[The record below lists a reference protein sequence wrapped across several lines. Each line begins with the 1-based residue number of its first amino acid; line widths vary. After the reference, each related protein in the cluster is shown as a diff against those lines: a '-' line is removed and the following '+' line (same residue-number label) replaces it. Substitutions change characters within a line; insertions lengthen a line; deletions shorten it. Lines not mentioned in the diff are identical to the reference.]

1 MDTSPLSSR
10 SPDQAARSPAVEEP
24 GLGPVAVGP
33 DSAPPIRSVLPNDP
47 ATTADLQPFVAN
59 PLELLTRRARDDGDF
74 VRLRLGE
81 ANTILV
87 SHPSYVEHVL
97 ATHPGDFVKS
107 SAYRTMRR
115 LVGEGMLAS
124 DGDLWRR
131 QRALASP
138 AFHRTSV
145 TAYGTTVVEYGQA
158 LVARWRDG
166 ETRDVRADMMHVTL
180 RIIGQTFFGADLRD
194 EVEDL
199 GTALG
204 VALAQLDARLVSALL
219 AAPLSP
225 EAPGEGAF
233 RRAVARLEE
242 AATRL
247 IAVRRASGSQHHD
260 LLALLLDGRYE
271 DGSGVPESR
280 VRDEVRTLLWA
291 GHDNSSLALTWT
303 WYHLAQHP
311 QVEALLHAEL
321 QEVLRG
327 RPPTAEDVS
336 RLPYTEMVVNEA
348 MRLHPPIWLIS
359 REAVRDTLVGQ
370 HPVEAG
376 TTVLMSQWVIHR
388 DPRFYQ
394 DPVRFRPERRGKTA
408 ARLPRYAFF
417 PFGGG
422 SHACIGGSF
431 AMLELVLLVATIAQR
446 FRLSLES
453 DEPLGVVPTQIGVLR
468 PRQAVRMVVHTRS

>member
-10 SPDQAARSPAVEEP
+10 LPDPAARGPAVEESGISP
-24 GLGPVAVGP
+24 LTAGPAAATPVHP
-33 DSAPPIRSVLPNDP
+33 SVPNELS
-47 ATTADLQPFVAN
+47 TTSDLQPFVSD

-74 VRLRLGE
+74 VRLRLGQ
-81 ANTILV
+81 ASTVLA

-124 DGDLWRR
+124 DGELWRR

-138 AFHRTSV
+138 AFHRTSIA
-145 TAYGTTVVEYGQA
+145 AYGTTVVEYGQA
-158 LVARWRDG
+158 LVAGWRDG

-194 EVEDL
+194 EVEEL

-219 AAPLSP
+219 AAPLGP

-242 AATRL
+242 TTSRL
-247 IAVRRASGSQHHD
+247 IAVRRASGARQHD
-260 LLALLLDGRYE
+260 LLTLLLDGRYE
-271 DGSGVPESR
+271 DDSGVPESR

-291 GHDNSSLALTWT
+291 GHDNSSLGLTWT
-303 WYHLAQHP
+303 WYHLARHP
-311 QVEALLHAEL
+311 QVEARLHAEL
-321 QEVLRG
+321 QEVLKG
-327 RPPTAEDVS
+327 QPPTAEDVS

-359 REAVRDTLVGQ
+359 REAVRDTQAGQ

-394 DPVRFRPERRGKTA
+394 DPDTFRPERRLGSA
-408 ARLPRYAFF
+408 ARIPRYAFF

-422 SHACIGGSF
+422 SHACIGSSF

-453 DEPLGVVPTQIGVLR
+453 DEPLQVVPTQVGVLR
-468 PRQAVRMVVHTRS
+468 PRQAVRMVVHAR